1 MSRIKIG
8 QSSGRGLVKTLL
20 WSGALEVST
29 TDYAIITLD
38 EDLSGVICEVEF
50 AIGSTI
56 ISGQPSLFSKI
67 RIDSVNSATTG
78 GFDEA
83 IYTYCS
89 NGAGG
94 VTEYHALTCGRVIG
108 TTDRET
114 DLKTLCFK
122 AVDLNS
128 SSGLTFVIKNIY
140 KLVE

>member
-20 WSGALEVST
+20 WSGALEVTTAEYST
-29 TDYAIITLD
+29 IVFD
-38 EDLSGVICEVEF
+38 EDLSGFVCEVEF
-50 AIGSTI
+50 TVGNT
-56 ISGQPSLFSKI
+56 SGATSLFGKVK
-67 RIDSVNSATTG
+67 IDSVSSSTSG